1 MTKAKQ
7 TRSGTNKTVNA
18 QQWASEVIAITD
30 NAKQNG
36 LEIRFDAEPSP
47 QLQPKLRAMN
57 FRHSRMKTMWYG
69 DNTQQALD
77 FAEQVK
83 KALPNNQAG
92 PDLWLQPSAEA
103 VRTNIEK
110 KEFSFVMITLKDGQ
124 SQNYVVFEPSKPKA
138 EVIAMN
144 FANEQFPDNFIALA
158 ALPKTHIKEART
170 LFDEGKIIYPNG
182 KKMPVHRESVIKTK
196 TTQQPEMESKDEF
209 DTPANRQ
216 RDLEVKALDKYYK
229 WAVQQDD
236 ENVKPTKIKQEDL
249 ASWLKESQP
258 SLDDKAIERIWQSHQ
273 RILKSLSRVAKIS
286 STKAT
291 QQPYSSIYKKLLKVI
306 PNLPEHIKAGIMHG
320 KSKKDPEGGLMDLN
334 YDFLSHDKHGNPIFA
349 LSHYYKQGGDM
360 IADPDMQIRLM
371 PDMEMAEALTFQDH
385 FGFQQ
390 VYPEKDGK
398 IYVNLKLKK
407 SLNQFLNQ
415 WLTNIIH
422 QGHRI
427 DLVQEKDEESDPDYN
442 RKAWELINQLIPT
455 LQKHRKEDRE
465 LEITISTEDKAH
477 VITANATPRSNKTS
491 SVFLHD
497 VIGNEPQMETEV
509 VVDFASDTVSVAS
522 EWLSSPYA
530 FKFQREESEDELEER
545 KADVE
550 QEMARAL
557 CEWVEDLFSKH
568 PGLVLNPKEP
578 DGISNESPATKS
590 LSIATDLKVHDR
602 HVPNVLVPAATQE
615 PFYSQS
621 WSLYDMKAVLKNNFP
636 HLLEINSK
644 NLSKASPI
652 AMFELMQFAHPTD
665 YGIKVSRMDMLSE
678 WEKRGRTIFREIGFP
693 TDDLYPYVNLYLGYE
708 SVEPLKE
715 MLFDNNKNGD
725 EWWAIAE
732 HARPVADVKKG
743 IKIINDRIAKEKRE
757 MKIYLNPATGKP
769 KVEYKQQVK
778 DVEFTIRYLEESK
791 EVLQHY
797 LDHEPETKIEEEE
810 EIASDPLANENGVF
824 TRKTAGNNF
833 EEIEIPIPK
842 SAQYEATVIIVKTS
856 AGQYT
861 FGLSAEK
868 QFGDHNGMGF
878 AASTAGQ
885 VYASREEALEV
896 ALKQH
901 ETRLELLL
909 TAKDSILNNEAK
921 KNKQL
926 NTALDALRKFAE
938 ENNIVLDENSVSTD
952 KITVKEI
959 HLSTNNDFAN
969 STIVYS
975 WKEADNYAHSKI
987 GKYSDVFFKV
997 IWKDGE
1003 NIERSISIKPVEV
1016 LKDRE
1021 NLLSGL
1027 LSLYYDSM
1035 SKMKLL
1041 EGSSLQQKD
1050 IEFAKKLIGYY
1061 SFSDT
1066 ANQSGSFENKN
1077 FIKGLEAAYWNK
1089 EDNEY
1094 PVNKITIKGMKFN
1107 QARLREAIGAKLEK
1121 LPIPTLE
1128 QIVSELSEKFEE
1140 RRSLAQYEKG
1150 LVTIGKKG
1158 DKRRA
1163 ILIAAYVD
1171 DMIIDNDLSNKRK
1184 PPVMTFLL
1192 ELLFSASPRM
1202 ADLPQHIETP
1212 EPTPKPMKKQSQY
1225 DLNKE
1230 IEAFI
1235 DEKDKTGSDY
1245 YGDEERNYLRQ
1256 YTGSGGLLKQGA
1268 ADRGALYEY
1277 YTPDEVVKKMWD
1289 IAYHFGYNGGKVCE
1303 PSVGTGNF
1311 LKYAP
1316 KNATVIG
1323 FETNHYS
1330 ARIAQIL
1337 FPQAHI
1343 YEKAF
1348 ETLFF
1353 AGNVHLKD
1361 KFENPGYSL
1370 VIGNPPYGEFTGKYA
1385 GMGEKQHTSATEYD
1399 QYFIVRGLDV
1409 LEPGGLLVLLIPSA
1423 FMTNGSKYQKVK
1435 EKIAA
1440 KAELLDCYRL
1450 PGRIFETTDIGT
1462 DILVLKRK

>member
-7 TRSGTNKTVNA
+7 SRSGTKAIVGT
-18 QQWASEVIAITD
+18 QQWATEVVAITD

-69 DNTQQALD
+69 DNTQQAHD

-83 KALPNNQAG
+83 EALPHNQAG
-92 PDLWLQPSAEA
+92 PELWLQPSAEA
-103 VRTNIEK
+103 VKTNIEK

-124 SQNYVVFEPSKPKA
+124 SKNYVVFEPSKPKA

-144 FANEQFPDNFIALA
+144 FANEQFADNFIALA
-158 ALPKTHIKEART
+158 ALPKTHVKEART
-170 LFDEGKIIYPNG
+170 LFDEGKIIYASD
-182 KKMPVHRESVIKTK
+182 KKMPVHRDSVIKNK
-196 TTQQPEMESKDEF
+196 TTQQPEMETTDEF
-209 DTPANRQ
+209 DTPADRQ

-236 ENVKPTKIKQEDL
+236 ENVKPSKIKREDL
-249 ASWLKESQP
+249 ASWIKESQP
-258 SLDDKAIERIWQSHQ
+258 TLDDKAIERIWQSHL
-273 RILKSLSRVAKIS
+273 RILKSLNRLTQRNSA
-286 STKAT
+286 KAT
-291 QQPYSSIYKKLLKVI
+291 QQPYSSIYKKLLKII
-306 PNLPEHIKAGIMHG
+306 PNLPEHIKAGVLHG
-320 KSKKDPEGGLMDLN
+320 KSIKDPKGGLMDLN
-334 YDFLSHDKHGNPIFA
+334 FDFLSHDKHGNPIFA
-349 LSHYYKQGGDM
+349 LSHYYKQNGDM

-398 IYVNLKLKK
+398 TYVNLKLKK
-407 SLNQFLNQ
+407 SINQFLNQ

-427 DLVQEKDEESDPDYN
+427 DLVPDKDEETTVDYTH
-442 RKAWELINQLIPT
+442 KAWELINQLIPT
-455 LQKHRKEDRE
+455 LQRHRKEDRE
-465 LEITISTEDKAH
+465 LELTINSDGIVRTISA
-477 VITANATPRSNKTS
+477 TAKPRTNSTS
-491 SVFLHD
+491 SIFL
-497 VIGNEPQMETEV
+497 NELVDNQPQLEIEV
-509 VVDFASDTVSVAS
+509 AVDFANDTVSVAS
-522 EWLSSPYA
+522 EWLSPSYE
-530 FKFQREESEDELEER
+530 FKFQREEKEDEEEEQNV
-545 KADVE
+545 DLE
-550 QEMARAL
+550 QEMTRAL
-557 CEWVEDLFSKH
+557 CEWIEDLLKTH
-568 PGLVLNPKEP
+568 PGSVLSAKEN
-578 DGISNESPATKS
+578 DNHSTEKQSKS
-590 LSIATDLKVHDR
+590 LSVATDLKIYDR

-615 PFYSQS
+615 PFYSQL
-621 WSLYDMKAVLKNNFP
+621 WSLYDMKSVLKNNFP

-652 AMFELMQFAHPTD
+652 AMFELVQFAHPTD
-665 YGIKVSRMDMLSE
+665 YGVKVNRMDMLNE
-678 WEKRGRTIFREIGFP
+678 WEKRGRSIFKAIGFP

-715 MLFDNNKNGD
+715 MLFDNNKNGN

-732 HARPVADVKKG
+732 HSRPVADVKRG

-757 MKIYLNPATGKP
+757 MKTYLNPATGKP
-769 KVEYKQQVK
+769 KGEYKQQVK
-778 DVEFTIRYLEESK
+778 DVEHTIRNLEESK

-797 LDHEPETKIEEEE
+797 LDNEPEDNGKEEE
-810 EIASDPLANENGVF
+810 EIIQDPLANENGVF
-824 TRKTAGNNF
+824 TYNTAGKNF

-856 AGQYT
+856 AGKYT
-861 FGLSAEK
+861 FGLSADK
-868 QFGDHNGMGF
+868 KFGDYNGMGF

-885 VYASREEALEV
+885 VYATREEALEV
-896 ALKQH
+896 ALKHH
-901 ETRLELLL
+901 ETRLEVLL
-909 TAKDSILNNEAK
+909 TAKDSILGNEAK

-938 ENNIVLDENSVSTD
+938 ENNIALTD
-952 KITVKEI
+952 DATE
-959 HLSTNNDFAN
+959 TA
-969 STIVYS
+969 
-975 WKEADNYAHSKI
+975 SK
-987 GKYSDVFFKV
+987 S
-997 IWKDGE
+997 
-1003 NIERSISIKPVEV
+1003 
-1016 LKDRE
+1016 
-1021 NLLSGL
+1021 SGA
-1027 LSLYYDSM
+1027 
-1035 SKMKLL
+1035 
-1041 EGSSLQQKD
+1041 
-1050 IEFAKKLIGYY
+1050 I
-1061 SFSDT
+1061 
-1066 ANQSGSFENKN
+1066 
-1077 FIKGLEAAYWNK
+1077 IKGLEAAYWSK

-1107 QARLREAIGAKLEK
+1107 QAHLREAIGAKLEK

-1128 QIVSELSEKFEE
+1128 QIVGELTEKFEP

-1150 LVTIGKKG
+1150 LVTIGKTG

-1171 DMIIDNDLSNKRK
+1171 DMIVDHDLSDKRK
-1184 PPVMTFLL
+1184 APVMTFLL
-1192 ELLFSASPRM
+1192 DVLFSSSPLM

-1212 EPTPKPMKKQSQY
+1212 EPTTKPMKKKSQY

-1235 DEKDKTGSDY
+1235 DEKDKTESNY
-1245 YGDEERNYLRQ
+1245 YGDDEKNYIRQ

-1311 LKYAP
+1311 LRYAP
-1316 KNATVIG
+1316 KDASVFG

-1348 ETLFF
+1348 ETMFF

-1370 VIGNPPYGEFTGKYA
+1370 IIGNPPYGEFTGKYA
-1385 GMGEKQHTSATEYD
+1385 GMGEKQHTGATEYD

-1409 LEPGGLLVLLIPSA
+1409 LVSGGLLVLLIPSA
-1423 FMTNGSKYQKVK
+1423 FMSNGSKYQKVK

>member
-1 MTKAKQ
+1 M
-7 TRSGTNKTVNA
+7 RR
-18 QQWASEVIAITD
+18 W
-30 NAKQNG
+30 
-36 LEIRFDAEPSP
+36 
-47 QLQPKLRAMN
+47 
-57 FRHSRMKTMWYG
+57 
-69 DNTQQALD
+69 
-77 FAEQVK
+77 
-83 KALPNNQAG
+83 
-92 PDLWLQPSAEA
+92 
-103 VRTNIEK
+103 
-110 KEFSFVMITLKDGQ
+110 
-124 SQNYVVFEPSKPKA
+124 
-138 EVIAMN
+138 
-144 FANEQFPDNFIALA
+144 
-158 ALPKTHIKEART
+158 
-170 LFDEGKIIYPNG
+170 
-182 KKMPVHRESVIKTK
+182 
-196 TTQQPEMESKDEF
+196 
-209 DTPANRQ
+209 
-216 RDLEVKALDKYYK
+216 
-229 WAVQQDD
+229 
-236 ENVKPTKIKQEDL
+236 
-249 ASWLKESQP
+249 
-258 SLDDKAIERIWQSHQ
+258 
-273 RILKSLSRVAKIS
+273 
-286 STKAT
+286 
-291 QQPYSSIYKKLLKVI
+291 
-306 PNLPEHIKAGIMHG
+306 
-320 KSKKDPEGGLMDLN
+320 
-334 YDFLSHDKHGNPIFA
+334 
-349 LSHYYKQGGDM
+349 
-360 IADPDMQIRLM
+360 
-371 PDMEMAEALTFQDH
+371 
-385 FGFQQ
+385 
-390 VYPEKDGK
+390 
-398 IYVNLKLKK
+398 
-407 SLNQFLNQ
+407 
-415 WLTNIIH
+415 
-422 QGHRI
+422 
-427 DLVQEKDEESDPDYN
+427 
-442 RKAWELINQLIPT
+442 
-455 LQKHRKEDRE
+455 
-465 LEITISTEDKAH
+465 
-477 VITANATPRSNKTS
+477 
-491 SVFLHD
+491 
-497 VIGNEPQMETEV
+497 
-509 VVDFASDTVSVAS
+509 
-522 EWLSSPYA
+522 
-530 FKFQREESEDELEER
+530 
-545 KADVE
+545 
-550 QEMARAL
+550 L
-557 CEWVEDLFSKH
+557 CEWIEDLFSKH

-602 HVPNVLVPAATQE
+602 DVPNVLVPAATQE
-615 PFYSQS
+615 PFYSQL
-621 WSLYDMKAVLKNNFP
+621 WSLYDMKSVLKNNFP

-652 AMFELMQFAHPTD
+652 AMFELIQFAHPTD
-665 YGIKVSRMDMLSE
+665 YGIKVNRMELLNE
-678 WEKRGRTIFREIGFP
+678 WEKRGHTIFKALGFP

-715 MLFDNNKNGD
+715 MLFENNKEGN

-732 HARPVADVKKG
+732 HSRPVADVKKG

-757 MKIYLNPATGKP
+757 MKTYLNPATGKP
-769 KVEYKQQVK
+769 KGEYKQQIK
-778 DVEFTIRYLEESK
+778 DVEFTIRHLEESK

-797 LDHEPETKIEEEE
+797 LDNEPEAKGEEE
-810 EIASDPLANENGVF
+810 EIVSDPLANENGVF
-824 TRKTAGNNF
+824 SRKTAGNNF

-842 SAQYEATVIIVKTS
+842 SAQYEVTIIIVKTS

-896 ALKQH
+896 AIKQH

-909 TAKDSILNNEAK
+909 TAKDSILGNEVK

-938 ENNIVLDENSVSTD
+938 ENNITLDENAAQATSD
-952 KITVKEI
+952 
-959 HLSTNNDFAN
+959 N
-969 STIVYS
+969 STAI
-975 WKEADNYAHSKI
+975 
-987 GKYSDVFFKV
+987 
-997 IWKDGE
+997 
-1003 NIERSISIKPVEV
+1003 
-1016 LKDRE
+1016 
-1021 NLLSGL
+1021 
-1027 LSLYYDSM
+1027 
-1035 SKMKLL
+1035 
-1041 EGSSLQQKD
+1041 
-1050 IEFAKKLIGYY
+1050 
-1061 SFSDT
+1061 
-1066 ANQSGSFENKN
+1066 
-1077 FIKGLEAAYWNK
+1077 IKGLEAAYWNK

-1128 QIVSELSEKFEE
+1128 QIVAELSEKFEE

-1171 DMIIDNDLSNKRK
+1171 DMIIDNDLGNKRK
-1184 PPVMTFLL
+1184 PPVMSFLL
-1192 ELLFSASPRM
+1192 ELLFSASPLM

-1235 DEKDKTGSDY
+1235 DEKDKTGSHY
-1245 YGDEERNYLRQ
+1245 TEEEKAYLRQ

-1289 IAYHFGYNGGKVCE
+1289 IAYHFGYKGGKVCE

-1316 KNATVIG
+1316 KNATVVG

-1330 ARIAQIL
+1330 AHIAQIL

-1343 YEKAF
+1343 HEKAF
-1348 ETLFF
+1348 ESLFF

-1370 VIGNPPYGEFTGKYA
+1370 IIGNPPYGEFTGKYA
-1385 GMGEKQHTSATEYD
+1385 GMGEKQHTGATEYD

-1409 LEPGGLLVLLIPSA
+1409 LEPSGLLVLLIPSA

-1440 KAELLDCYRL
+1440 KADLLDCYRL